1 MGVRAELLEWV
12 CPFQCRR
19 KQNKKAHRESLLN
32 GLLARHTG
40 FEPVALRLG
49 ELQLRMALKA
59 RRRLD
64 KTQKASN

>member
-1 MGVRAELLEWV
+1 MGVKAALLEWV

-19 KQNKKAHRESLLN
+19 KQHKKAHRESLLN

-49 ELQLRMALKA
+49 EHEAYVK
-59 RRRLD
+59 
-64 KTQKASN
+64 